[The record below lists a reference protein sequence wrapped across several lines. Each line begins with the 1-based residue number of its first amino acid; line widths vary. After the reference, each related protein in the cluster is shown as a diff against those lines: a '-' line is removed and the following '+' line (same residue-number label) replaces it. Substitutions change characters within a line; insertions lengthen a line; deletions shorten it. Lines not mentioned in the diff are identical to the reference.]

1 MKPAIFLD
9 RDGVLIKNRPDYVR
23 NVEQAEIYPGTLE
36 ALAKVSR
43 SDYRVVIVT
52 NQSGVGRGLID
63 MEEAE
68 AINRHLVIEAH
79 KVGCRIDAVCM
90 CVHAPEQECDCR
102 KPKPGLLLHAVNL
115 LGIDL
120 TNSVMIGDAVT
131 DLEAGRAA
139 GVGRVAL
146 VRTGRGNEQ
155 AGELQSNG
163 SAKPRI
169 YDDLQSALAEL
180 I

>member
-1 MKPAIFLD
+1 MKPAIFVD
-9 RDGVLIKNRPDYVR
+9 RDGVLIKNRHDYVR
-23 NVEQAEIYPGTLE
+23 NVEQAEIYAGALE
-36 ALAKVSR
+36 ALAKVSH
-43 SDYRVVIVT
+43 SNYRVVIVT

-68 AINRHLVIEAH
+68 AINRQLVIETQKA
-79 KVGCRIDAVCM
+79 GGRIDAVCM
-90 CVHAPEQECDCR
+90 CVHTPEQECNCR
-102 KPKPGLLLHAVNL
+102 KPKPGLIFHAANL

-120 TNSVMIGDAVT
+120 TNSVMIGDALT

-155 AGELQSNG
+155 VGELQSNDRDN
-163 SAKPRI
+163 AYI
-169 YDDLQSALAEL
+169 FEDLQSALTEL